1 MNKKIKQA
9 LPATLFLLFCSSLYS
24 QKNNTMI
31 RISEIKIDSNY
42 LAEYKAILQEE
53 SRASVKSEP
62 GVICIYPMYEK
73 EDPTEVRILEIYESR
88 KAYEQHL
95 KTPHFQKYKTSTLKM
110 VTSLKLVD
118 MEAIDR
124 QTMYAIFRKQ
134 QE

>member
-1 MNKKIKQA
+1 MNKKIKQV
-9 LPATLFLLFCSSLYS
+9 LPATLFLLFCCSLYS

-31 RISEIKIDSNY
+31 RISEIKIDSIY
-42 LAEYKAILQEE
+42 LEEYKAILQEE

-62 GVICIYPMYEK
+62 GVICIYPMYQK

-88 KAYEQHL
+88 EAYEQHL
-95 KTPHFQKYKTSTLKM
+95 KTPHFQKYKTGTLKM

-118 MEAIDR
+118 MEAIDP
-124 QTMYAIFRKQ
+124 QTMSAIFRKQ